1 MIYFKNI
8 NLVNGFLQNVLINK
22 EKSEN
27 ISGWG
32 GLPSKIYLKNS
43 TKLYQNTQEII
54 EELKERELLFEVI
67 EFQGPFCTEPK
78 SHGFILNDTRL
89 NTLLSAGEV
98 IIDYQT
104 NKHALLTLNQACDL
118 LNISRPTLYKLM
130 SNGELDYLEIFGKKR
145 IQVNEIMRYI
155 SMKSVKGKPQNN

>member
-54 EELKERELLFEVI
+54 EELKERDLLYEVI
-67 EFQGPFCTEPK
+67 EFQGPFCTEPM
-78 SHGFILNDTRL
+78 SHGFILNETRL
-89 NTLLSAGEV
+89 NMLLSAGED
-98 IIDYQT
+98 IINYHT
-104 NKHALLTLNQACDL
+104 NKNALLTLNQACEL

-130 SNGELDYLEIFGKKR
+130 TNGDLIYLEIFGKKR
-145 IQVNEIMRYI
+145 IQVNEIMRFI
-155 SMKSVKGKPQNN
+155 SEKSQKKKP

>member
-1 MIYFKNI
+1 MIYFKDI
-8 NLVNGFLQNVLINK
+8 NLVRGFLQTVLINN

-27 ISGWG
+27 INGWG

-43 TKLYQNTQEII
+43 TKLYHNTQEII
-54 EELKERELLFEVI
+54 DELKERELLFEVI

-78 SHGFILNDTRL
+78 SHGFILNYTRL
-89 NTLLSAGEV
+89 NALLSAGEDL
-98 IIDYQT
+98 IDFQT

-130 SNGELDYLEIFGKKR
+130 SNGDLVYLEIFGKKR
-145 IQVNEIMRYI
+145 IQVNEIMRFI
-155 SMKSVKGKPQNN
+155 SEKSQKKKT